1 MIAQFAALRSGEDV
15 FDEDDETFDKCRALN
30 KKGRRCGLFAQ
41 SDALAALEELTSVT
55 NLGNIEKR
63 DELLL
68 RFVKASHCSQHHG
81 KGAVR
86 FFDEWR
92 LEQQGAADSD
102 DDTTLDT
109 AGSSEVD
116 AEAHYT
122 CRKTPSSLEEETPR
136 RLKLPEQPKHQRDS
150 PEVQPEQDSQETLV
164 EAVANITIADNQ
176 PAATPQKTIIITR
189 ETHIEGLGVTDLR
202 RRGSVRDKSLVLKE
216 IYKHPT
222 AEDMKTGVV
231 YILRHRRIKNL
242 FKVGY
247 TKKTAQRRHSDANNC
262 YGTDTDVVYETEGGP
277 FAGSFKAEKIA
288 HCILEEQKLWVKK
301 CEQCDRSHR
310 EWFMAEFEVVLQ
322 AVQLAEKFLR
332 LPAYDT
338 VDGEMKLS
346 AKAHAMLEP
355 LIFNVDKL
363 EVILASQKTEVQ
375 VVETQVDGSETI
387 TRTIDKNVTVT
398 SIEAVG
404 PEDTAPAEQEQVG
417 RKLRSQNLGGRIG
430 NWGNKAK
437 KAVRKFSNPV
447 SRGASPEV
455 EEGGMAQT
463 PASTEELFVKLT
475 WAVMPEEVKASY
487 AGASSGRPRAFSDL
501 KDTVRQYGR
510 DFGEAFNA
518 AMREREGKDVP
529 AAKA

>member
-1 MIAQFAALRSGEDV
+1 LQNRPNTRRTRRKHSRSR
-15 FDEDDETFDKCRALN
+15 T
-30 KKGRRCGLFAQ
+30 RRK
-41 SDALAALEELTSVT
+41 
-55 NLGNIEKR
+55 I
-63 DELLL
+63 
-68 RFVKASHCSQHHG
+68 
-81 KGAVR
+81 
-86 FFDEWR
+86 
-92 LEQQGAADSD
+92 
-102 DDTTLDT
+102 
-109 AGSSEVD
+109 
-116 AEAHYT
+116 
-122 CRKTPSSLEEETPR
+122 
-136 RLKLPEQPKHQRDS
+136 
-150 PEVQPEQDSQETLV
+150 LV

-176 PAATPQKTIIITR
+176 PAATPQKTIIITK

-216 IYKHPT
+216 IYDHPT
-222 AEDMKTGVV
+222 SEHMKTGVV

-262 YGTDTDVVYETEGGP
+262 YGTDTDVVYETAGGP

-338 VDGEMKLS
+338 VDGEIKLS

-363 EVILASQKTEVQ
+363 EVILASQRTEVQ
-375 VVETQVDGSETI
+375 VVEPQKDGSETVTTSI
-387 TRTIDKNVTVT
+387 AKEVTIT
-398 SIEAVG
+398 SIEAV
-404 PEDTAPAEQEQVG
+404 APDDNVPAGYEQGG

-455 EEGGMAQT
+455 EEGGLAQT

-487 AGASSGRPRAFSDL
+487 GGASSGRPRAFSDL

-518 AMREREGKDVP
+518 AMTGKEGKDVP
-529 AAKA
+529 VAKA